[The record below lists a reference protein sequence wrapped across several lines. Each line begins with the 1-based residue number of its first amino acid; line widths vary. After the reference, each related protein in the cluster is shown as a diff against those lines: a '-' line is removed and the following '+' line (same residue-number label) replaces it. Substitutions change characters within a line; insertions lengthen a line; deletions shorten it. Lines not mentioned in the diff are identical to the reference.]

1 MLNRLIKVITNKP
14 TTIGKPIFT
23 KEFND
28 NNKQIEELEKLLEQA
43 TEDNK
48 SYIENDIK
56 KLKYGAIGENNIYYE
71 LKNSFMPMVCLHD
84 VRIEYKDL
92 VAQIDFI
99 VITTKNIYVIEC
111 KNLIGDI
118 CITDKGEF
126 IRYKKNSYGK
136 TIGKEGMY
144 SPIVQ
149 NERHINVLKELLK
162 DKLEY
167 KHKLT
172 RIESLVVCANP
183 KTVINKKYAPK
194 DISNKVIR
202 HDQLIER
209 IASVEKD
216 KKTDWVFIE
225 EDMMNIS
232 DCLMKHHKEIELDY
246 KSKYSLS
253 NETNTDIDDSN
264 DDEDI
269 RAKLKEYR
277 IKKCNEENIK
287 PYMVFNNETM
297 EELIKLK
304 PKTIE
309 ELEKVKGF
317 GPVKSKKYGEDLIRI
332 LSSYREIN
340 KCVQS

>member
-1 MLNRLIKVITNKP
+1 MLNRVIKVITNKP
-14 TTIGKPIFT
+14 TTINKPVFT
-23 KEFND
+23 KKFNED
-28 NNKQIEELEKLLEQA
+28 NKQIKDLEMLLEGVTGDA
-43 TEDNK
+43 K
-48 SYIENDIK
+48 VFIENDIK

-84 VRIEYKDL
+84 IRIEYKGL
-92 VAQIDFI
+92 VAQMDFV

-118 CITDKGEF
+118 VINDKGEF

-149 NERHINVLKELLK
+149 NERHINILKELLK

-167 KHKLT
+167 KYKLK
-172 RIESLVVCANP
+172 RIESLVVTANP

-194 DISNKVIR
+194 DIIDKVIR

-209 IASVEKD
+209 IASVEKN
-216 KKTDWVFIE
+216 KKIEWVFIE

-232 DCLMKHHKEIELDY
+232 RCLKEHHKELDIDY
-246 KSKYSLS
+246 KSKYSLDS
-253 NETNTDIDDSN
+253 EVIIDNSN
-264 DDEDI
+264 DEEI
-269 RAKLKEYR
+269 RNRLKEYR

-297 EELIKLK
+297 EDLIRLK
-304 PKTIE
+304 PKNIE

-317 GPVKSKKYGEDLIRI
+317 GPVKSKKYGHDL
-332 LSSYREIN
+332 LEKIN
-340 KCVQS
+340 

>member
-1 MLNRLIKVITNKP
+1 MLNRVIKVITNKP
-14 TTIGKPIFT
+14 TTINKPVFT
-23 KEFND
+23 KKFDED
-28 NNKQIEELEKLLEQA
+28 NKQIKDLEMLLEGVTGDA
-43 TEDNK
+43 K
-48 SYIENDIK
+48 VFIENDIK

-84 VRIEYKDL
+84 IRIEYKGL
-92 VAQIDFI
+92 VAQMDFV

-118 CITDKGEF
+118 VINDKGEF
-126 IRYKKNSYGK
+126 IRYKKNSYAK

-149 NERHINVLKELLK
+149 NERHINILKELLK

-167 KHKLT
+167 KYKLK
-172 RIESLVVCANP
+172 RIESLVVTANP

-194 DISNKVIR
+194 DITDKVIR

-209 IASVEKD
+209 IASVEKN
-216 KKTDWVFIE
+216 KKIEWVFIE

-232 DCLMKHHKEIELDY
+232 RCLKEHHKELDIDY
-246 KSKYSLS
+246 KSKYSLDS
-253 NETNTDIDDSN
+253 EVIIDNSN
-264 DDEDI
+264 DDEI
-269 RAKLKEYR
+269 RSRLKAYR
-277 IKKCNEENIK
+277 TKKCNEENIK

-297 EELIKLK
+297 EDLIRSK
-304 PKTIE
+304 PKNIE

-317 GPVKSKKYGEDLIRI
+317 GPIKSKKYGQDLI
-332 LSSYREIN
+332 EQIN
-340 KCVQS
+340 